1 MTDYWHRL
9 LHQQTSLAASIDLQS
24 NAYFTPLPH
33 LGILHIVGDE
43 AEHFLQNLLTN
54 DVAALK
60 PDQSQLSGF
69 CNAKGRLFASFIIIR
84 RADGYQLIL
93 PKNMCHLLQQRL
105 AMYVLRAKVTISDE
119 NNRLFCIGLITAN
132 HSQINT
138 AQGFKHPI
146 DNQRFLFICRQ
157 NTVEDLVAKFKKQ
170 GVQLAPQNSW
180 QRLDIEDGLATIL
193 PESKEKFTPQQVNFD
208 LIGGV
213 SFSKGC
219 YPGQEVVA
227 RLHYLGKP
235 SRRLFIAEAE
245 TNKLPN
251 IADEITTTDGN
262 VAGHIVSAHHVGSS
276 LKLLISLKLTTKMS
290 KLQLNGIAVKVQ
302 DLRVADE

>member
-9 LHQQTSLAASIDLQS
+9 LQQQTALANALNLQS
-24 NAYFTPLPH
+24 NAYFTPLSH
-33 LGILHIVGDE
+33 LGILHIVGDD
-43 AEHFLQNLLTN
+43 AAHFLQNLLTN
-54 DVAALK
+54 DVAALT
-60 PDQSQLSGF
+60 PDQAQLSGL
-69 CNAKGRLFASFIIIR
+69 CNTKGRLFASFILIR
-84 RADGYQLIL
+84 QADAYHIIL
-93 PKNMCHLLQQRL
+93 PKNMCRLLQRCL
-105 AMYVLRAKVTISDE
+105 TMYVLRAKVTISDE
-119 NNRLFCIGLITAN
+119 SDRLFCIGLITAD

-138 AQGFKHPI
+138 LQGIKHPI
-146 DNQRFLFICRQ
+146 DKQRSLFICQQ
-157 NTVEDLVAKFKKQ
+157 NTVENLVAKFKKQ
-170 GVQLAPQNSW
+170 GLQLAPQNSW
-180 QRLDIEDGLATIL
+180 QQLDINVGLATIL

-235 SRRLFIAEAE
+235 SRRLFIAEAA
-245 TNKLPN
+245 TDKLPN

-276 LKLLISLKLTTKMS
+276 LKLLISLKLTAKMLA
-290 KLQLNGIAVKVQ
+290 LQLNGTAIKVQ
-302 DLRVADE
+302 GLGITDE